1 MELSLFIAK
10 IYGIVMMAMGLG
22 ILLNTDYYKKV
33 FADMMKDTT
42 FVFMGGLMATI
53 IGTVILLTHNIW
65 EWSWV
70 VLITLI
76 GVLGL
81 LKGFLL
87 LVFPKSVQFFE
98 SWFKS
103 KNFLIATG
111 FGSLVLGLVITYFG
125 FFA

>member
-1 MELSLFIAK
+1 MELSIFIAK
-10 IYGIVMMAMGLG
+10 IYGIVMTTMGLG
-22 ILLNTDYYKKV
+22 LLLNIDYYKKV

-42 FVFMGGLMATI
+42 CIFMGGLLAIT
-53 IGTVILLTHNIW
+53 IGTVILLTHNVW

-70 VLITLI
+70 VLITLF
-76 GVLGL
+76 GVLGVV
-81 LKGFLL
+81 KGFLL
-87 LVFPKSVQFFE
+87 LVFPKSLRFFE